1 MNSVERILPY
11 SDGDIPREAAYEI
24 KDADPGPQWP
34 SKGAI
39 SMDKL
44 VMSYRPG
51 QPIVLKGV

>member
-1 MNSVERILPY
+1 VERILFY
-11 SDGDIPREAAYEI
+11 SDGTLPQEAAYE
-24 KDADPGPQWP
+24 KDTDPDEHWP
-34 SKGAI
+34 SEGAI

>member
-1 MNSVERILPY
+1 MNAVERILFY
-11 SDGDIPREAAYEI
+11 SDGTLPQEAAYE
-24 KDADPGPQWP
+24 KDTDPDEHWP
-34 SKGAI
+34 SEGAI